1 MGLDLYVRKTR
12 HQGNY
17 ELTED
22 NYIYVVNEAET
33 RSDAELARDY
43 SKCIKTLT
51 EAETNK
57 VDSETYARLHKECI
71 DFIKKHFDYPEYE
84 LDKIGYGKE
93 FRKWDDPENHDT
105 RGYYEEVYKPV
116 PVDTWIHEMS
126 HIIEVHSAPAVCYF
140 RKVNFI
146 FAYFENN
153 GNLIDQYFAFM
164 DKETCLDIID
174 RCKRVLADHSLAGE
188 LLPTQP
194 GFFFG
199 STNYDEWYY
208 RDVENVM
215 KQLTEKAL
223 PVYDELC
230 WEKGYVLEENENEK
244 MNMYWIF
251 SW

>member
-1 MGLDLYVRKTR
+1 MGLDLYLRKTR
-12 HQGNY
+12 YQGDY

-22 NYIYVVNEAET
+22 DYTHVINEAKT
-33 RSDAELARDY
+33 RSNAELARDY
-43 SKCIKTLT
+43 GKCIKTLT

-57 VDSETYARLHKECI
+57 VDSDTYAKLHKECI
-71 DFIKKHFDYPEYE
+71 DSIKKHFDYPEYD
-84 LDKIGYGKE
+84 LGKIGYGKE
-93 FRKWDDPENHDT
+93 FREWDDPKNHDT

-116 PVDTWIHEMS
+116 PVETWIQEMAQ
-126 HIIEVHSAPAVCYF
+126 IIETHYEPEVCYF
-140 RKVNFI
+140 RKVNLL
-146 FAYFENN
+146 FAYFENQ
-153 GNLIDQYFAFM
+153 GLMIDQHFAFM

-188 LLPTQP
+188 LLPTQA

-199 STNYDEWYY
+199 STDYDEWYY
-208 RDVENVM
+208 HDVENVL

-223 PVYDELC
+223 PVYDEPC
-230 WEKGYVLEENENEK
+230 WEKGRVSEQYENEK

>member
-1 MGLDLYVRKTR
+1 MGLDIMLHKTR
-12 HQGNY
+12 HQKSDG
-17 ELTED
+17 LTEENFRTIIED
-22 NYIYVVNEAET
+22 EET

-43 SKCIKTLT
+43 GKCIKILT

-57 VDSETYARLHKECI
+57 VDSDTYAKLHKECI
-71 DFIKKHFDYPEYE
+71 DSIKKHFSYPKYDLNE
-84 LDKIGYGKE
+84 IGYSEE

-105 RGYYEEVYKPV
+105 VGYYAEKYNPV
-116 PVDTWIHEMS
+116 PVETWIQEMARIVET
-126 HIIEVHSAPAVCYF
+126 HYAPSICYF
-140 RKVNFI
+140 RKVNLL
-146 FAYFENN
+146 FAYFENE
-153 GNLIDQYFAFM
+153 GLMIDQYFAFM

-188 LLPTQP
+188 LLPTQS

-208 RDVENVM
+208 HDVEDVL

-223 PVYDELC
+223 PVYDEPC
-230 WEKGYVLEENENEK
+230 WEKGRVSEEYENEK